1 MTAGVSAI
9 EPAPSR
15 AGSGAAEATLATRL
29 AKKICAFQPEH
40 MTERALSEARTA
52 IIDTIGCALS
62 GIPEPCVQILLRT
75 PGVADAPGPA
85 LLFGTSRR
93 TSALDATLIN
103 GTASHALDY
112 DDVSGVMGGHHS
124 APVTAPI
131 FALGEELK
139 LSGRRALA
147 AYIIGVETEVRLS
160 RAVMSSGW
168 KAQIFWAKRVASVA
182 SPAPFRADGVD
193 LITRPSAVMGFLP
206 SELDSCLRL
215 WRIPAGSRCA
225 HEQGADGR
233 HYTLIG
239 TPPPALAIVPSHSQL
254 ARMHWSPRHWPRT
267 HWPQDRGAR
276 LGPGQGSAVLRHGI
290 NDAAPDRVIE
300 GYLAGGMMHRHS
312 VSQACANLAA
322 LRPAIRPKV
331 APDTRPVPAG

>member
-1 MTAGVSAI
+1 MSVASSALVRRLVPNKSAGPGASA
-9 EPAPSR
+9 
-15 AGSGAAEATLATRL
+15 
-29 AKKICAFQPEH
+29 
-40 MTERALSEARTA
+40 
-52 IIDTIGCALS
+52 
-62 GIPEPCVQILLRT
+62 T
-75 PGVADAPGPA
+75 PGV
-85 LLFGTSRR
+85 
-93 TSALDATLIN
+93 
-103 GTASHALDY
+103 
-112 DDVSGVMGGHHS
+112 
-124 APVTAPI
+124 
-131 FALGEELK
+131 
-139 LSGRRALA
+139 
-147 AYIIGVETEVRLS
+147 LS
-160 RAVMSSGW
+160 RICTHGSRIPDSAQPMVSMMAVRASLSARTVMSSGW

-300 GYLAGGMMHRHS
+300 GDLAGGMMHRHS
-312 VSQACANLAA
+312 VS
-322 LRPAIRPKV
+322 RPAPTWRRCGRRY
-331 APDTRPVPAG
+331 ARRW